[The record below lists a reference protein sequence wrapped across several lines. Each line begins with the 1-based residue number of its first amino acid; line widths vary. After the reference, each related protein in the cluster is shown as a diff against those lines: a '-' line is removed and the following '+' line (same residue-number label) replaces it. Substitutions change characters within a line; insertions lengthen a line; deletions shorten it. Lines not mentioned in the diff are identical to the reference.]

1 MKTEIIIKDGFTKI
15 VLKPESEFETD
26 LIEKI
31 QDSKVGYTTETR
43 ISTEER
49 MCTHYEHK
57 IEINLH
63 EKRK

>member
-1 MKTEIIIKDGFTKI
+1 MKTEIIIKDGNVKI

-31 QDSKVGYTTETR
+31 QDSKAGYTNTTE

-49 MCTHYEHK
+49 MGFHHEHK
-57 IEINLH
+57 IEIKLF
-63 EKRK
+63 EKLQ